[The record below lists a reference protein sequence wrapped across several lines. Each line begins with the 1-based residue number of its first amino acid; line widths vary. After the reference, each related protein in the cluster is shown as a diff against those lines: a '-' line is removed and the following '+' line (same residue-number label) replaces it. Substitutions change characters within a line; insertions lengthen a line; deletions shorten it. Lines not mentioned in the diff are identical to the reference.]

1 MEELTIWEQ
10 HTITLNK
17 VSVWSG
23 DSECVWFEMGVDVE
37 GARGSEDPAT
47 GFGRRSG
54 TQIRTGAR
62 FSS

>member
-10 HTITLNK
+10 HTITLSK

-23 DSECVWFEMGVDVE
+23 DSECVWFEMGVD
-37 GARGSEDPAT
+37 GARGGGGEDPAN
-47 GFGRRSG
+47 GSGRRSG
-54 TQIRTGAR
+54 TQMRTGAR